1 MKNIKY
7 ISSELIGALAG
18 TFTLSV
24 LVHGDSYGYAIVQK
38 IKELSIK
45 PIFWKTAG
53 IYPILKK
60 YEAREYIKSYWK
72 MEEGQRPRRYY
83 KITKKGE
90 EALQAGKEDIESVDH
105 IYEHLWAPPG
115 NIT

>member
-1 MKNIKY
+1 MKNLSH
-7 ISSELIGALAG
+7 ISNELIGVLAG
-18 TFTLSV
+18 TFILSV

-45 PIFWKTAG
+45 PISWKTAG

-83 KITKKGE
+83 KITKKGM
-90 EALQAGKEDIESVDH
+90 EALQTGKEDIESVDH
-105 IYEHLWAPPG
+105 IYKHLWTPPG